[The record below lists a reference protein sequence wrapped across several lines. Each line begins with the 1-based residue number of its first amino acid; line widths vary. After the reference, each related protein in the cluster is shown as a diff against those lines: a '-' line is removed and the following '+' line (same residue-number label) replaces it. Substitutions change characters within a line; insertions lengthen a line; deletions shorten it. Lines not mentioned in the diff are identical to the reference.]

1 MGGGGWGRGW
11 PVHSEKRTG
20 DVRAEEVLQPAGT
33 MASLD
38 RAGVVKIACCG
49 ALSVFWKE
57 RGTRIL

>member
-1 MGGGGWGRGW
+1 M
-11 PVHSEKRTG
+11 HSEKRTG